1 MRKSWTFRAVRDLQ
15 ILESMFCR
23 AVSIMGVNASPNTS
37 THTPEMVLGN
47 GGSPDFR
54 ARSSLGPQE
63 AIPSLQGILAPPN
76 VSKQCVIVFSKA
88 ASLYH
93 AHLPPTRV

>member
-1 MRKSWTFRAVRDLQ
+1 
-15 ILESMFCR
+15 
-23 AVSIMGVNASPNTS
+23 
-37 THTPEMVLGN
+37 MVLGN

-63 AIPSLQGILAPPN
+63 AIPSLQGTLAPPN
-76 VSKQCVIVFSKA
+76 VPKQRVPVFSKA

-93 AHLPPTRV
+93 AHLPPTGVQRALWRGYSESYPISPGQPLT